1 MGVSVV
7 ADIQQS
13 PGESV
18 KVFKVW
24 DVASNLADIS
34 GANALTLTGFSPMD
48 YVAPKWKASTV
59 YNIGDIIQDSNNNF
73 QRCTTAG
80 TSGTAA
86 PTWQTSSTTTD
97 NTGGGTVVWTFFKAF
112 VQPQFG
118 NGLPDPLQVRVRAY
132 SHSNTSP
139 STTACYASI
148 DVATWRLN
156 TADATQTSILVT
168 LICSAET
175 GIVILEV
182 PAA

>member
-1 MGVSVV
+1 MGVTVV
-7 ADIQQS
+7 TDINQS
-13 PGESV
+13 PGQSV

-24 DVASNLADIS
+24 DVSSNLADIAGS
-34 GANALTLTGFSPMD
+34 NALTLTGFSPMD
-48 YVAPKWKASTV
+48 YTAPLWQASTL
-59 YNIGDIIQDSNNNF
+59 YNIGDIIMDSNSNF

-80 TSGTAA
+80 TSGSTHPVWA
-86 PTWQTSSTTTD
+86 TSSTTSD
-97 NTGGGTVVWTFFKAF
+97 NSITWTFYKAYTA
-112 VQPQFG
+112 PQYD

-132 SHSNTSP
+132 SHSNTNP
-139 STTACYASI
+139 GTTACYASI